1 VPFSADAALRRMVER
16 ISRAQAP
23 SFVTVLKRFGK
34 GSPGYLSFPTE
45 GWTLALDFPTGT
57 PHLDRLLPWL
67 DEQVLSEGGRVYL
80 AKDAR
85 LTAAD
90 VAAMYPRLDDFRE
103 VRAKVDPHG
112 VFVSDQ
118 SRRLAL

>member
-1 VPFSADAALRRMVER
+1 MVSGHR
-16 ISRAQAP
+16 AP
-23 SFVTVLKRFGK
+23 SFVTVLKRFGRAD
-34 GSPGYLSFPTE
+34 PGLLSFPDE

-57 PHLDRLLPWL
+57 PGLDRLLNWL

-85 LTAAD
+85 LAPAHLS
-90 VAAMYPRLDDFRE
+90 AMYPRLDDFRE